1 MKDHLHT
8 YKLLGLTATLVIALS
23 FPGYLLKERYVKARG
38 VEVAEPKADFV
49 GRDQCVD
56 CHRDAYEKW
65 MGSDHDR
72 AMDVAN
78 EETVLADFNDT
89 TFTHNGITS
98 RFYRRDGRFYVHT
111 EGPDTEMAEFKI
123 THVFGYDPLQQYL
136 VPFPGGRLQC
146 LTIAWDVE
154 RGQWYHLY
162 PEDTPPPGDW
172 LHWTRNGQNWNGMCA
187 ECHSTDL
194 RKNYDP
200 ETDTYSTTWSEIDVS
215 CEACHGPGSLHVKW
229 AKIDPMARPES
240 ADYELEVM
248 TSDLDPGQMVELCSP
263 CHSRR
268 TILGDYDHTGTEQLD
283 TFIPELL
290 TEGNYHA
297 DGQILEEVYVYG
309 SFVQSKMYRNG
320 VRCADCHDSHST
332 KLLKEGNDLC
342 LQCHRADTYNTADH
356 HFHKEVH
363 EGKPGPGW
371 SCVSCHMPGQ
381 DYMGIDNRADHS
393 IRIPRPDLNL
403 AIGVPDSCSMAGCH
417 FDKSV
422 QWSTDEYT
430 KWYGISQ
437 RHHFGAVFASA
448 REGKPEALQEL
459 FRLAEDRLYPAIVR
473 ATALQ
478 LMRAYRDD
486 QILEVLERA
495 LTDEEPLVR
504 RTAVANSDFFPARE
518 RAKFLGPLLW
528 DPVRAVRIQAAS
540 SLAEVPAE
548 LLKPDQRKKLPE
560 VIAQYERAMTYSLD
574 FSFAGFNLGNLYS
587 ALDKPEEAEKFYRTA
602 IHVDDLFYP
611 ARINMAM
618 LLNSQG
624 RNAEAEK
631 LFLQILE
638 ANPDLHETA
647 YSLGLL
653 YAEMKRPAQAAV
665 YLSRAAVGMPDRPR
679 IRYNLGL
686 LLQGMG
692 RMPGAEASLRQAVD
706 REPDNLDFN
715 FALADHYLKRGMLL
729 KARVVVTRMLEI
741 DPDSRA
747 AREMMGFIDSR
758 LGGSMR

>member
-1 MKDHLHT
+1 MNSLRT
-8 YKLLGLTATLVIALS
+8 YKLLGLTATLVIVLS
-23 FPGYLLKERYVKARG
+23 FPGYLLKERYLGARA
-38 VEVAEPKADFV
+38 VEVMEPTAEFV

-72 AMDVAN
+72 AMDVAT
-78 EETVLADFNDT
+78 EETVIADFNDT

-111 EGPDTEMAEFKI
+111 EGPEGGMAEFEI
-123 THVFGYDPLQQYL
+123 TYVFGYDPLQQYL

-154 RGQWYHLY
+154 KGQWYHLY
-162 PEDTPPPGDW
+162 PEDSPPPGDW

-200 ETDTYSTTWSEIDVS
+200 KTDTYSTIWSEIDVS

-229 AKIDPMARPES
+229 AKIDPMARPKS

-248 TSDLDPGQMVELCSP
+248 TSDLDPVQMVELCSP

-283 TFIPELL
+283 TFVPELL

-309 SFVQSKMYRNG
+309 SFVQSKMYRMG

-342 LQCHRADTYNTADH
+342 LTCHRADTYNTAEH

-363 EGKPGPGW
+363 EGNPGPGW
-371 SCVSCHMPGQ
+371 SCVNCHMPGQ

-393 IRIPRPDLNL
+393 IRIPRPDMNL
-403 AIGVPDSCSMAGCH
+403 VLDVPDACSMAGCH
-417 FDKSV
+417 GDKPV
-422 QWSTDEYT
+422 KWSADEYT
-430 KWYGISQ
+430 KWYGIS
-437 RHHFGAVFASA
+437 RRPHFGTVFASA
-448 REGKPEALQEL
+448 REGRPEALEDL
-459 FRLAEDRLYPAIVR
+459 VRLAEDRLYPAIVR
-473 ATALQ
+473 ATALE
-478 LMRAYRDD
+478 LMREYRDD
-486 QILEVLERA
+486 RILEALQRA

-504 RTAVANSDFFPARE
+504 RTAVANSDFFRE
-518 RAKFLGPLLW
+518 EDRALLVGPLLW
-528 DPVRAVRIQAAS
+528 DDVKAVRIEGARV
-540 SLAEVPAE
+540 LAEISGT

-560 VIAQYERAMTYSLD
+560 VLAEYETAMAYSLD

-602 IHVDDLFYP
+602 IQVDDLFYP

-618 LLNSQG
+618 LLNSEG
-624 RNAEAEK
+624 RNKEAEK
-631 LFLQILE
+631 LFLAVLD
-638 ANPDLHETA
+638 ANPDLHEVA

-653 YAEMKRPAQAAV
+653 YAEINRPEEAAV

-679 IRYNLGL
+679 ILYNLGL
-686 LLQGMG
+686 LLQQMG
-692 RMPGAEASLRQAVD
+692 RLGGAEKSLWQAVERD
-706 REPDNLDFN
+706 PDNMDFN
-715 FALADHYLKRGMLL
+715 FALGDHYLKRGMLL
-729 KARVVVTRMLEI
+729 EARVVVTRILEL
-741 DPDSRA
+741 DPGNRA
-747 AREMMGFIDSR
+747 AQEMMGFIEGQVR
-758 LGGSMR
+758 R

>member
-1 MKDHLHT
+1 MNKDHLHT
-8 YKLLGLTATLVIALS
+8 YKLLGITATLVIVLS
-23 FPGYLLKERYVKARG
+23 FPGYLLKERYVRARA
-38 VEVAEPKADFV
+38 VQVLEPTAEFV
-49 GRDQCVD
+49 GRDKCID
-56 CHRDAYEKW
+56 CHREAYERW
-65 MGSDHDR
+65 LGSDHDR
-72 AMDVAN
+72 AMDIAT
-78 EETVLADFNDT
+78 EQTVLADFNNT

-98 RFYRRDGRFYVHT
+98 RFYRKGDRYYVNT
-111 EGPDTEMAEFKI
+111 EGPNGDLADFEI

-146 LTIAWDVE
+146 LTIAWDIQKE
-154 RGQWYHLY
+154 QWYHLY
-162 PEDTPPPGDW
+162 PENTPPPGDW

-200 ETDTYSTTWSEIDVS
+200 ETDTYNTTWSEIDVS

-240 ADYELEVM
+240 KNYDLAVM
-248 TSDLDPGQMVELCSP
+248 TSDLDSDQMVELCSP

-283 TFIPELL
+283 IFIPELL

-309 SFVQSKMYRNG
+309 SFVQSKMYRMG

-363 EGKPGPGW
+363 EGKLGPGW
-371 SCVSCHMPGQ
+371 SCVACHMPGQ

-393 IRIPRPDLNL
+393 IRIPRPDQNL
-403 AIGVPDSCSMAGCH
+403 AIGLPDACSKAGCH
-417 FDKSV
+417 GDKPV
-422 QWSTDEYT
+422 KWSAEAYT
-430 KWYGISQ
+430 KWYGIS
-437 RHHFGAVFASA
+437 RRPHFGTVLASA
-448 REGKPEALQEL
+448 REGKTGALEDL
-459 FRLAEDRLYPAIVR
+459 VRLAEDRLYPAIVR
-473 ATALQ
+473 ATAIQ
-478 LMRAYRDD
+478 LMREYRDD
-486 QILEVLERA
+486 RILEALERA

-504 RTAVANSDFFPARE
+504 RTAAANSDFFPE
-518 RAKFLGPLLW
+518 VTRAELLGSLLW

-540 SLAEVPAE
+540 SLAEVPAD
-548 LLKPDQRKKLPE
+548 LLKPDQRKKLPKVVAEYE
-560 VIAQYERAMTYSLD
+560 VAMSYSLD
-574 FSFAGFNLGNLYS
+574 FSFAGFNLGNLYV
-587 ALDKPEEAEKFYRTA
+587 ALEKPEEAENFYRTA
-602 IHVDDLFYP
+602 IQVDDLFYP

-624 RNAEAEK
+624 RNDEAEK
-631 LFLQILE
+631 LFLEVLE
-638 ANPDLHETA
+638 AYPDLHETA

-653 YAEMKRPAQAAV
+653 YVEMKRPAQGAV

-686 LLQGMG
+686 LLQQMG
-692 RMPGAEASLRQAVD
+692 RLTGAEASLRQAVD

-729 KARVVVTRMLEI
+729 EARVVVVRMLKM
-741 DPDSRA
+741 DPDNRA

-758 LGGSMR
+758 LGNQ